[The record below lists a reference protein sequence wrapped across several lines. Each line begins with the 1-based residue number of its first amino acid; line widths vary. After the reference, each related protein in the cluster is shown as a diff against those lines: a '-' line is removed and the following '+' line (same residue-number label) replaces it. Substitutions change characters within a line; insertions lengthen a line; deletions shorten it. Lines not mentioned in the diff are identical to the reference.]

1 MAIQI
6 SSIGS
11 AVLPNRNFTSLIG
24 AHSALR
30 GWYQPSRPSQVGTP
44 LDTITPRAGADAPNL
59 TGFAPSFVAADV
71 IPLGGH
77 AFAPSATDDIWSV
90 EIPRDPA
97 DTHWSVVFGFKHN
110 PVASEANDDN
120 TSPFDLRVTVP
131 FALLNTRAFKNGN
144 VGIKLGSNATTFSG
158 APAASTLAAWDGWC
172 YGIISGNATNGARVS
187 SAGGAVSAYGAAHIV
202 PQSAT
207 IGCNFSPNTATPE
220 WWNGHVSDLMFF
232 SGGAEADL
240 HASGN
245 ATTRAIIHS
254 YFRTIFGERF

>member
-11 AVLPNRNFTSLIG
+11 AVLPNRNFTGLIG
-24 AHSALR
+24 AHSALC
-30 GWYQPSRPSQVGTP
+30 GWYQPSRPSQIGTP

-59 TGFAPSFVAADV
+59 TGFGPSYVAADV

-77 AFAPSATDDIWSV
+77 AFAPSATDDVWSV

-110 PVASEANDDN
+110 PAASEANDD
-120 TSPFDLRVTVP
+120 TTAP
-131 FALLNTRAFKNGN
+131 FALRATKPFALILTRAFKNGN
-144 VGIKLGSNATTFSG
+144 VGIKLTTSATTFSG
-158 APAASTLAAWDGWC
+158 PPAASTLAAWDGWC
-172 YGIISGNATNGARVS
+172 YGIISGDSTNGARVS
-187 SAGGAVSAYGAAHIV
+187 SAGGAVSAYDAALIV
-202 PQSAT
+202 PPSGT
-207 IGCNFSPNTATPE
+207 IGCNFSPNTASSE
-220 WWNGHVSDLMFF
+220 WWNGWVSDLMFF

-240 HASGN
+240 HTSGN
-245 ATTRAIIHS
+245 AATRAIIHS

>member
-24 AHSALR
+24 SHSALL
-30 GWYQPSRPSQVGTP
+30 GWYQPSRPSQIGTP
-44 LDTITPRAGADAPNL
+44 LDTITPRAGANAPNL
-59 TGFAPSFVAADV
+59 TGFAPSYVAADV

-77 AFAPSATDDIWSV
+77 AFAPSATDDVWSV

-97 DTHWSVVFGFKHN
+97 YTHWSVVFGFRHN
-110 PVASEANDDN
+110 PAASETNDDG
-120 TSPFDLRVTVP
+120 TAPFDLRFTGP
-131 FALLNTRAFKNGN
+131 FTRLSIRAFKNGN
-144 VGIKLGSNATTFSG
+144 VGVKLGNNTTTFSG
-158 APAASTLAAWDGWC
+158 PPAASTLAAWEGWC
-172 YGIISGNATNGARVS
+172 YGIISGDSTNGARVS
-187 SAGGAVSAYGAAHIV
+187 SAGGAVSAYGADHIA
-202 PQSAT
+202 PPSAT
-207 IGCNFSPNTATPE
+207 IGCIFSPNTASSE
-220 WWNGHVSDLMFF
+220 WWNGHISDLMFF

-245 ATTRAIIHS
+245 AATRAIIHS